1 MLRSQVMLPGW
12 RARLSGYLD
21 PVGKHRRSAV
31 SSGPGGEG
39 VLAQASSVVL
49 FEMQIRLIKKSLFGF
64 LDYCDEIVT

>member
-39 VLAQASSVVL
+39 VLAQASSVEL
-49 FEMQIRLIKKSLFGF
+49 FEMQNKKKKAYLASLTT
-64 LDYCDEIVT
+64 VMK